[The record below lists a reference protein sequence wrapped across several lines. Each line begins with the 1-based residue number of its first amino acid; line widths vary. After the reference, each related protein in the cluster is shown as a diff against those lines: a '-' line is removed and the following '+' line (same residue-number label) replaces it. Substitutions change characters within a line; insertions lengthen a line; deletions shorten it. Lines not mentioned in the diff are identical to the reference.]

1 MAKNAKK
8 TGTKLEKLQ
17 AEEEQLRANLEA
29 VRKQKLAEEK
39 KSNGGGFISRVK
51 TFAKNAVSHV
61 RNGLSWL
68 WNTALK
74 VLGFG
79 WRIIRAGVGIALVG
93 LHLVG
98 VLAGSILGFAYDKV
112 KQGAVFL
119 KDKALEFWAYIR
131 PTVLNIGQKIKATAL
146 AFWDSAK
153 KVGNFCYEKALAS
166 INAALK
172 LVDLAVGL
180 VVTVTVMV
188 LDVAARVTGQFI
200 ARGIIAYQEVLKQT
214 GMESGKVPQ
223 AKAAAA

>member
-8 TGTKLEKLQ
+8 TETKLEKLQ
-17 AEEEQLRANLEA
+17 EQEEQLRANLEA
-29 VRKQKLAEEK
+29 VRKQKFVEEK

-51 TFAKNAVSHV
+51 TFAKNAVGYA
-61 RNGLSWL
+61 RKGLAWL
-68 WNTALK
+68 WNSALK

-79 WRIIRAGVGIALVG
+79 WRVIRAGVGIALVG

-98 VLAGSILGFAYDKV
+98 IFAGSILGFAYDKV

-119 KDKALEFWAYIR
+119 KDKALEFWAYVR
-131 PTVLNIGQKIKATAL
+131 PTVLSIGQKIKATAL

-180 VVTVTVMV
+180 VVTVTVLV
-188 LDVAARVTGQFI
+188 LDVAARVTGQII
-200 ARGIIAYQEVLKQT
+200 ARGIVAYQEVLKQT
-214 GMESGKVPQ
+214 GMEPGKEKVPQ
-223 AKAAAA
+223 AAAA